1 MRVLDLAIIG
11 AGPVGLEAA
20 ALAATSGLETQ
31 VLEAG
36 VVAEH
41 VRRWGSVRLFS
52 PFELNT
58 GPASSA
64 LLSAA
69 GTATPRRAEIMTG
82 AEFRERYLLRLAT
95 ALGPAIEIRERTRV
109 LDVARAGWLKGEALG
124 SPTRADHPFRLLTVA
139 DGIEQE
145 VFAHSVFDCSG
156 VYGRPNWAGPGG
168 TPARG
173 ERALREAID
182 YHVPDP
188 LGADRDR
195 FASART
201 LLLGGG
207 HSAATTALAL
217 SDLAGEVEGTRFS
230 WATRRAAGAPLETIV
245 DDPLP
250 ERAAL
255 IGRANAMAASPPPGS
270 EWLPATRLMAV
281 HRTAGTFQVEIDV
294 AGKLRVDRFDRIAA
308 NIGYEPDDSLYRQ
321 LQVHEC
327 YASRG
332 PMKLAAVLLAA
343 SADGPVDCLDQG
355 GFGPETLENPEPD
368 FFILGAKS
376 FGKNSVFLMRTGYEQ
391 VADAFSLINPEPA
404 TAK

>member
-1 MRVLDLAIIG
+1 MRVLDLVIIG

-20 ALAATSGLETQ
+20 TLAATSGLETQ

-58 GPASSA
+58 GPAGSA

-207 HSAATTALAL
+207 HSAATTA
-217 SDLAGEVEGTRFS
+217 SRIRTGRIGTRN
-230 WATRRAAGAPLETIV
+230 
-245 DDPLP
+245 
-250 ERAAL
+250 
-255 IGRANAMAASPPPGS
+255 RANTINSTMLNMYIKRNPQRGKSSRRRGQMTATPSSPSGATNPKESGS
-270 EWLPATRLMAV
+270 MVT
-281 HRTAGTFQVEIDV
+281 
-294 AGKLRVDRFDRIAA
+294 
-308 NIGYEPDDSLYRQ
+308 IG
-321 LQVHEC
+321 V
-327 YASRG
+327 
-332 PMKLAAVLLAA
+332 
-343 SADGPVDCLDQG
+343 
-355 GFGPETLENPEPD
+355 
-368 FFILGAKS
+368 
-376 FGKNSVFLMRTGYEQ
+376 
-391 VADAFSLINPEPA
+391 
-404 TAK
+404 